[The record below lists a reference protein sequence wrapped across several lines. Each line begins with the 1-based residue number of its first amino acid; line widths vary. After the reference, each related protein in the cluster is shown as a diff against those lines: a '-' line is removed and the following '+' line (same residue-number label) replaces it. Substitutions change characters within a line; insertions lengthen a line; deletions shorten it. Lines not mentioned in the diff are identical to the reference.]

1 MRSFSRYAGLLL
13 LGCVALALSAAPP
26 PKKPARVR
34 LSAEQVIDNLVR
46 MNLERAAALP
56 SYHSTRI
63 YRLEYRGFPGSRSAE
78 MLVEMTYAPPGR
90 KDFVVRSQTGS
101 KLILDRVF
109 KKILESEK
117 EAFDAENQKRIA
129 LNRENYQFTLVDL
142 ESTTAGDRY
151 VFAVEP
157 QKPSKFL
164 YRGRIWV
171 DADDFAVTRIEAEPA
186 KNPSFWVKN
195 TQIEQI
201 YGKVDRFWLP
211 VSNHSVSA
219 VRLGGHADFSIEYK
233 DYQLSPPSLA
243 SSAPRGTPSH

>member
-1 MRSFSRYAGLLL
+1 MRSLSICAGLLL
-13 LGCVALALSAAPP
+13 LVCAPLALSAEPP
-26 PKKPARVR
+26 PTKPARVR
-34 LSAEQVIDNLVR
+34 LPAEQVVDNLVR
-46 MNLERAAALP
+46 MNGERAAALP
-56 SYHSTRI
+56 SYRSTRL

-78 MLVEMTYAPPGR
+78 MVVEMTYAPPGQ
-90 KDFVVRSQTGS
+90 KEFVVRSQSGS

-129 LNRENYQFTLVDL
+129 LNRDNYVFTLADF
-142 ESTTAGDRY
+142 ESTPEGDRY
-151 VFAVEP
+151 VFVVEP
-157 QKPSKFL
+157 KKPSKFL
-164 YRGRIWV
+164 YRGKIWV
-171 DADDFAVTRIEAEPA
+171 DADDFAVVRIVAEPA

-195 TQIEQI
+195 TQIEQL

-233 DYQLSPPSLA
+233 DYQLSPVVNA
-243 SSAPRGTPSH
+243 TVGAPAQ